1 MIEFLAVFDMGAC
14 GRLFKPVEL
23 HMASIGLEA
32 FFYVPSGDTIKLIQL
47 LPC

>member
-1 MIEFLAVFDMGAC
+1 MIKLLAVSDMGVC
-14 GRLFKPVEL
+14 GRVFKPVEL

-32 FFYVPSGDTIKLIQL
+32 FLYVPSGDTIKPIQL